1 MEWLS
6 VNMIRRIINL
16 TVKEIIQLLRDRLM
30 MTFIILAPVLEL
42 VLLAHSVGQGIQDQP
57 AVVVDQDR
65 SQLSRQI
72 ITAIDNT
79 DELDV
84 LTYLDSPEQV
94 EAWFRRNRALLAV
107 ILPLGLEADMAA
119 LHATPQVQVLVD
131 GTNSVVASN
140 ALSAASGAINTL
152 LARRISLNAQEAG
165 SEVNLAIFALS
176 PQVRYNPTFN
186 IRHVTVTAQ
195 LGFIIYQV
203 ALMVASLGL
212 ARERE
217 LGTLEQLLVTPLQ
230 RMELIVGKAI
240 PALVIAGLDFVLMWA
255 ITVWGLGVPMR
266 GSFGL
271 LLGLSLLF
279 IVAESGWGLTISAT
293 SRTQQQ
299 AVLMVFVLAMID
311 IAFSGYL
318 VPVDRMPRVL
328 QTLSYL
334 FPLQHYLTILRQVML
349 KGAGLEAVWGEVVA
363 LIALGI
369 TSATAAAFSLRRQL
383 D

>member
-1 MEWLS
+1 MAY
-6 VNMIRRIINL
+6 RIINL
-16 TVKEIIQLLRDRLM
+16 TVKELIQLLRDRLM
-30 MTFIILAPVLEL
+30 MAFIILAPVLEL
-42 VLLAHSVGQGIQDQP
+42 VLLAHSTGQGIQGQP
-57 AVVVDQDR
+57 AVVVDHDR

-72 ITAIDNT
+72 VTAIDNT

-84 LTYLDSPEQV
+84 LAYLDSSDQV
-94 EAWFRRNRALLAV
+94 EAWFRRDRALLAV

-119 LHATPQVQVLVD
+119 LHTIPQVQVLVD
-131 GTNSVVASN
+131 GANSVVASN
-140 ALSAASGAINTL
+140 ALSAASGAINAL
-152 LARRISLNAQEAG
+152 LARRISLSAQQA
-165 SEVNLAIFALS
+165 SLFALS

-186 IRHVTVTAQ
+186 IRYFTITAQ

-230 RMELIVGKAI
+230 RMELIIGKAI

-255 ITVWGLGVPMR
+255 ITVWGFGVPMR

-328 QTLSYL
+328 QMLSYL

-349 KGAGLEAVWGEVVA
+349 KGAGLEAVWGEVGA
-363 LIALGI
+363 LVALGI
-369 TSATAAAFSLRRQL
+369 ASATVAAFSLRRQL